1 MGNDEIFAVADA
13 VGRIDGVD
21 DLFADLEIGLLDGAV
36 GMIGAPAGEKI
47 GEPGSSMV
55 EVGNVVPMGVAV
67 GTLGVDVV
75 GVIDGVGD
83 DNGADGG

>member
-36 GMIGAPAGEKI
+36 GMIGTPAGEKI

-55 EVGNVVPMGVAV
+55 EVGDVVPMGVAV
-67 GTLGVDVV
+67 GTLVVDVV
-75 GVIDGVGD
+75 GVIDGVGND
-83 DNGADGG
+83 TGADGG